1 MAKDDEA
8 AQAAGDALE
17 QALLKATRVVEIELA
32 RIVKSGED
40 DLDRLA
46 RRTAETLAQLAIDRT
61 LGAAFDLQAPTPVIR
76 GESGVAGSI
85 DQIATAIARAARRG
99 SRFT

>member
-1 MAKDDEA
+1 MTKEDEA

-17 QALLKATRVVEIELA
+17 QALMKATRAVELELA

-46 RRTAETLAQLAIDRT
+46 NRITETLARLAID
-61 LGAAFDLQAPTPVIR
+61 GAMGTVFDRAPVSANADE
-76 GESGVAGSI
+76 GAHGSI
-85 DQIATAIARAARRG
+85 NQVAALVARAARRG
-99 SRFT
+99 VRFT

>member
-1 MAKDDEA
+1 MTKEDEA

-17 QALLKATRVVEIELA
+17 QVLLRATRVVELELA

-46 RRTAETLAQLAIDRT
+46 NRIAETLARLAVD
-61 LGAAFDLQAPTPVIR
+61 GAMRSVFENAPQAPT
-76 GESGVAGSI
+76 GNDGLHGSI
-85 DQIATAIARAARRG
+85 NQVATLVTRAARRG
-99 SRFT
+99 ARFT

>member
-1 MAKDDEA
+1 MTKEDEA

-17 QALLKATRVVEIELA
+17 QALLKATRVVELELA

-46 RRTAETLAQLAIDRT
+46 NRIAETLARLAVD
-61 LGAAFDLQAPTPVIR
+61 GAIGAVFDGAPASAS
-76 GESGVAGSI
+76 SGDSAHGSI
-85 DQIATAIARAARRG
+85 NQVAALVARAARRG
-99 SRFT
+99 ARFT